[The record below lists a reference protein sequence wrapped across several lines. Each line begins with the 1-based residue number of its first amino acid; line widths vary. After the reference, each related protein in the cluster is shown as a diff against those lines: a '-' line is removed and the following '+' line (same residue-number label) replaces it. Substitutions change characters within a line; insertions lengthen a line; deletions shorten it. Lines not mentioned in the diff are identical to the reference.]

1 MQSLSDF
8 VPATTESAILRYR
21 DLNSGACEQVSPGEV
36 LYYPAYWW
44 HQTKC
49 LDETVIGITGLMV
62 GTELRRDDLRRL
74 PHEEFYLDLRQKC
87 GYVTF

>member
-1 MQSLSDF
+1 MIS
-8 VPATTESAILRYR
+8 PATTESTILRYR
-21 DLNSGACEQVSPGEV
+21 DLNLGACEQVSPGEV

-62 GTELRRDDLRRL
+62 GTE
-74 PHEEFYLDLRQKC
+74 
-87 GYVTF
+87 